1 MAVVVRSRRL
11 VNPSVRR
18 SIKGIKKSLKGL
30 SPKSRLIKGKSVSHW
45 FRKGLK
51 ATKAKNP
58 TTKKRKLSPKQIAFF
73 GTPRQKAA
81 LRASRARKRNAGTY
95 SIRKTKKRFGTKVSA
110 GFGQRISTTL
120 GRDLRRLTKKAK
132 PRKKNIG
139 EIVSISL
146 AGLNPGKKRNTGMA
160 KRRKARNAGTAYGRS
175 WSNYSPTPARKRR
188 KNSGT
193 ARRRTMTHRKRR
205 MNPVYRVKRVARR
218 RNAGTPRMLSGVLG
232 KAIGIIGG
240 AVATRYATQF
250 ILGGSNNGIMGYLG
264 NAVSAFALGWGTG
277 KLAGRE
283 MGTNVMIGGFVSTI
297 LRVITDQT
305 SLGKYINL
313 SLQGAGKG
321 GDIGMGIIQDSSFSM
336 PQVNMPGSM
345 TTFVTPR
352 STRNYVASQMD
363 AVRAAVAPKPGM
375 GNVFGGQQRRRVM

>member
-11 VNPSVRR
+11 VNPSIRR
-18 SIKGIKKSLKGL
+18 SKKTGMKSIIGKPMNWKKFSKYKKS
-30 SPKSRLIKGKSVSHW
+30 V
-45 FRKGLK
+45 K
-51 ATKAKNP
+51 ATKSNP
-58 TTKKRKLSPKQIAFF
+58 TKRKKLSPKQIAFF

-81 LRASRARKRNAGTY
+81 LRAARARKRNAGAFST
-95 SIRKTKKRFGTKVSA
+95 RKSLKAFIKAKGPMSKGLSGMYRKAMGLHSGANWHPTKKR
-110 GFGQRISTTL
+110 
-120 GRDLRRLTKKAK
+120 KA
-132 PRKKNIG
+132 RKKNIG

-175 WSNYSPTPARKRR
+175 WSRYSPAPAKKRR

-375 GNVFGGQQRRRVM
+375 GHVFGGQQRRRVM